1 MPFLGTR
8 GNNLDVEI
16 MKFLVQFYDLWEQ
29 SNISQ
34 K

>member
-16 MKFLVQFYDLWEQ
+16 MRLLVQFYDLQEQ
-29 SNISQ
+29 PSISQ